1 MGERKGKKLPGF
13 DYGNSPTE
21 IQAIDFSGKT
31 VIQTTSAGTQGFADA
46 KELR

>member
-31 VIQTTSAGTQGFADA
+31 VIQTTSAGTRGFADA